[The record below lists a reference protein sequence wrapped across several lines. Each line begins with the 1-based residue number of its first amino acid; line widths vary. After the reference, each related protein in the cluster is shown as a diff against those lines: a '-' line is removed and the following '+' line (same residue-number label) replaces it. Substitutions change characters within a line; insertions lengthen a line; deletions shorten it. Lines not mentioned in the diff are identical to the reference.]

1 MNEKLEEITLGK
13 GGNQPIIP
21 PEPLAQSRFSGMS
34 PAEQE
39 TLRAQAIAMI
49 DQRISSIQF
58 QQRLTIERR
67 IGVPGAV
74 NNREIEAENTFG
86 GVRSSQ
92 LEALGKTQLVTGQIS
107 RWRIQASRVSITPE
121 GWKAERMGFTND
133 PFTPAQTR
141 IDAEDVIAQEQPN
154 GDILIKS
161 ARNRLIVEERLPIPV
176 SRTQRISKE
185 EEVENRWVFGIDNDD
200 RDGFFVGRDLKPI
213 ELSDNTIL
221 SLQPQLLLQRAI
233 DGETNSYV
241 KPGRSINSGKV
252 SQTTTAGDL
261 FGLEAELI
269 SELWGW
275 EVEANADI
283 STFNPNNF
291 MNGSR
296 FWGELRN
303 NVTLPWLGEVKV
315 RGFSAYRFRA
325 FNGSLGETDVY
336 SAFGG
341 FLEKE
346 EPSN

>member
-1 MNEKLEEITLGK
+1 M
-13 GGNQPIIP
+13 
-21 PEPLAQSRFSGMS
+21 
-34 PAEQE
+34 
-39 TLRAQAIAMI
+39 
-49 DQRISSIQF
+49 
-58 QQRLTIERR
+58 
-67 IGVPGAV
+67 
-74 NNREIEAENTFG
+74 
-86 GVRSSQ
+86 
-92 LEALGKTQLVTGQIS
+92 
-107 RWRIQASRVSITPE
+107 
-121 GWKAERMGFTND
+121 
-133 PFTPAQTR
+133 
-141 IDAEDVIAQEQPN
+141 
-154 GDILIKS
+154 
-161 ARNRLIVEERLPIPV
+161 
-176 SRTQRISKE
+176 
-185 EEVENRWVFGIDNDD
+185 
-200 RDGFFVGRDLKPI
+200 
-213 ELSDNTIL
+213 
-221 SLQPQLLLQRAI
+221 QRAI